1 MESGLFLV
9 CSVRATLGGIGLL
22 MALAMCPSPVAA
34 QATPLPAPPASQTA
48 NAASAT
54 GTGDK
59 KVEQLQPAKTPL
71 PRVENLTVAVEP
83 AGAAVDYKDDKV
95 ELSLVLGNLASAER
109 IFRVDLGALS
119 IKGSATARVRFHK
132 DDDAEWLEVSVPAG
146 KAKRL
151 PFRVEG
157 MTHLGTYDGQV
168 RVGTVPLS
176 QTETVLPVQVVRN
189 APGFELT
196 TSAPEMVDGV
206 LTLKPK
212 SELDNTFSFIVE
224 NAKTAGN
231 ANLRIEVTAQPG
243 GTMVPIFGPQR
254 PPARLTVTQP
264 SLVLLPG
271 NSATVQLVLSNP
283 PPSGEH
289 LARVTLTDTVKGT
302 TKHLNVRLQ
311 PAFVPRRDWAVIIVL
326 VALGAFLSIL
336 VGAAIPNL
344 VARTQLWRRLD
355 AMRTAINALPA
366 DEQLSKAVLM
376 RQLKR
381 VDAVVR
387 DASWYTPTAA
397 VRLEDEGKKAAE
409 LERRVE
415 LLAEVSGQ
423 RLLTQTS
430 PGILSSARAGLFAAL
445 DSVAEAVTKASV
457 DEAATSLALART
469 AIGTQ
474 LTATTVLA
482 VLGSAIRD
490 IEAAMKRPRHA
501 DVGPYN
507 QGMSDRFAKLQADNT
522 RVNAAVAASVMP
534 STDELL
540 RLDYEC
546 ECAKL
551 YFLKYRGEVL
561 DKHGTGSEINQAE
574 AAVVKLLSLDS
585 FALIEAAALIDSLQL
600 GVTPNMLDA
609 ALASLDKSASV
620 VVIPGR
626 PKEGE
631 VATFR
636 LEFKDDLL
644 NRTPLLRNILFRWEF
659 DTGVPEAIGPK
670 VGQFIPTTL
679 FTQRFWERLAE
690 FGPARKFYRW
700 LYKRTPNQIGY
711 RLVVGPVSLKRELEG
726 SLQFSRQGIWERWSL
741 RAEFL
746 SFLVALVVA
755 IAAALL
761 SKYAETKPL
770 ESLQDYLNPFLLGFS
785 FDRIKALIGARS
797 TA

>member
-1 MESGLFLV
+1 MASGRILV
-9 CSVRATLGGIGLL
+9 CPVRATLGGIGLL
-22 MALAMCPSPVAA
+22 MALATCPSPVAA
-34 QATPLPAPPASQTA
+34 QAAPSPAPPASQTA

-109 IFRVDLGALS
+109 KFRVDLGSLS
-119 IKGSATARVRFHK
+119 IKGSASARVRFHK
-132 DDDAEWLEVSVPAG
+132 DGDAEWLEVSVPAG
-146 KAKRL
+146 TAKRL
-151 PFRVEG
+151 PFRLEG

-212 SELDNTFSFIVE
+212 SETDNTFSFIVE

-231 ANLRIEVTAQPG
+231 ANLKIEVTAQPG
-243 GTMVPIFGPQR
+243 GTTAPIFGPQR
-254 PPARLTVTQP
+254 PPAKLNVTQP

-271 NSATVQLVLSNP
+271 NSATVQLVLSNV

-289 LARVTLTDTVKGT
+289 LARVSLTDTVKGT

-344 VARTQLWRRLD
+344 VARTKIWRRLD
-355 AMRTAINALPA
+355 AMRMAINALPA

-397 VRLEDEGKKAAE
+397 TRLEDEGKKATE

-415 LLAEVSGQ
+415 LLTEVSGQ

-430 PGILSSARAGLFAAL
+430 PSILSSARAGLFAAL
-445 DSVAEAVTKASV
+445 DSVADAVTRASV

-469 AIGTQ
+469 NIGTPVAASQ
-474 LTATTVLA
+474 VLA
-482 VLGSAIRD
+482 VLSSALLD
-490 IEAAMKRPRHA
+490 IDAAMARPQPA
-501 DVGPYN
+501 AVGPYDK
-507 QGMSDRFAKLQADNT
+507 GMSDRFAQLRADST
-522 RVNAAVAASVMP
+522 RVNSAVTTGVMP
-534 STDELL
+534 LTDELL

-561 DKHGTGSEINQAE
+561 DKHGAGPEIVQAE

-585 FALIEAAALIDSLQL
+585 FALIAAAALIDSLQL
-600 GVTPNMLDA
+600 GVTPNTLED
-609 ALASLDKSASV
+609 ALANLGRSASV
-620 VVIPGR
+620 VVIPGK

-636 LEFKDDLL
+636 LEFKDDVL
-644 NRTPLLRNILFRWEF
+644 NRTPLLRNVLFRWEF
-659 DTGVPEAIGPK
+659 DTGIPEAIGPK

-679 FTQRFWERLAE
+679 FTQRLYGRFAE
-690 FGPARKFYRW
+690 AGPAKKLYRW
-700 LYKRTPNQIGY
+700 LYKRTPNQVGY
-711 RLVVGPVSLKRELEG
+711 KLVVGPASLNRVLTG
-726 SLQFSRQGIWERWSL
+726 SLEFSREGIWERWSL

-770 ESLQDYLNPFLLGFS
+770 ETLQDYLNPLLLGFS
-785 FDRIKALIGARS
+785 FDRVKALIGARA